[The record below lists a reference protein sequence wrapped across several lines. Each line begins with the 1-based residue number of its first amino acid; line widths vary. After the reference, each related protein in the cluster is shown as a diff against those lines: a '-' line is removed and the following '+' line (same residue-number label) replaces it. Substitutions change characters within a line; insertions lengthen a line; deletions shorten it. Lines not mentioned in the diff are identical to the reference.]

1 MLTAACLRQVVGY
14 MTYTARANEHFPIP
28 TLCAIYVRP
37 EVRGKGACKALMY
50 DFIQLSRAAKKSE
63 AEDSRLPHGEC
74 SEDGQHRAGS
84 AAEEAASSAR
94 AGVNAEARDVSD
106 DDCEMYGIEAPV
118 SKALLSALP
127 KIFSP
132 AMLKRFRVIQHGD
145 SSQQV
150 SSRGTLWQVLSS
162 SLFARVRARACLCV
176 CLCIQRLSL

>member
-1 MLTAACLRQVVGY
+1 

-37 EVRGKGACKALMY
+37 EVRGKGACKALMHE
-50 DFIQLSRAAKKSE
+50 FIQLSRAAKMSA
-63 AEDSRLPHGEC
+63 AEVKGRPQGVC
-74 SEDGQHRAGS
+74 SENGQHRTGT

-94 AGVNAEARDVSD
+94 ASVSAEARDVSD

-127 KIFSP
+127 RIFST

-145 SSQQV
+145 SLQQV

>member
-1 MLTAACLRQVVGY
+1 

-37 EVRGKGACKALMY
+37 EVRGKGACKALMHE
-50 DFIQLSRAAKKSE
+50 FIQLSRAAKMSA
-63 AEDSRLPHGEC
+63 AEVKGRPQGVC
-74 SEDGQHRAGS
+74 SEDGQGVCSENGQHRTGT

-94 AGVNAEARDVSD
+94 ASVSAEARDVSD

-127 KIFSP
+127 RIFST

-145 SSQQV
+145 SLQQV